1 MELII
6 TQGGHLLLMSIMGIA
21 LLAIISIN
29 WNIISRLIFEETRN
43 ESRFLDVLSKIII
56 KIKIGLLK
64 FLGASINDIQNSKHQ
79 YAIAREIKQTY
90 FFQNKLKCCWQ
101 LFSYYMLYC
110 LILVFLAKPIDLE
123 SSLEMGRLIQFF
135 VSQDTPTQ
143 AFNILVLVSVNVI
156 TDLCSL
162 TITFIHLTKVST
174 ALSERKLDWAI
185 IWLIADI
192 VIASALF
199 LISQLVSNYLY
210 PLALD
215 NPPLDYDMW
224 SINAALMPYAFI
236 ESASSGNV
244 NFYPF
249 TFPGQIFIT
258 GSVFFPTII
267 SMSVLMFITLAL
279 AAVRIFRKVQNVYL
293 GAHINVSSSIPIPI
307 AGTQANNLSR
317 ADMCLFHFT
326 KFSLGVLVVVIGGI
340 SLEAIKFLFGWT

>member
-1 MELII
+1 MELIVAR
-6 TQGGHLLLMSIMGIA
+6 GGLLLFIAIIGIT

-29 WNIISRLIFEETRN
+29 WNVISKLIFEETQK
-43 ESRFLDVLSKIII
+43 ESIILDILSKVII

-64 FLGASINDIQNSKHQ
+64 FLGASDNDIQNSECQ
-79 YAIAREIKQTY
+79 YTIATKINQTY

-143 AFNILVLVSVNVI
+143 AFNILVLVGINVI

-162 TITFIHLTKVST
+162 TITFIHLSKVSR
-174 ALSERKLDWAI
+174 ALSARKLDWAI
-185 IWLIADI
+185 IWLMADI
-192 VIASALF
+192 VIASVLF
-199 LISQLVSNYLY
+199 FISQLVSNYLY
-210 PLALD
+210 PLALE
-215 NPPLDYDMW
+215 NPPLNYDMW
-224 SINAALMPYAFI
+224 SIDAALMPYAFI
-236 ESASSGNV
+236 ESANSGDV

-258 GSVFFPTII
+258 GSVFIPTIVSTSLLTCI
-267 SMSVLMFITLAL
+267 MLAL
-279 AAVRIFRKVQNVYL
+279 TVVRIFRKIQNVYL
-293 GAHINVSSSIPIPI
+293 GAHIDGANFSPIPI
-307 AGTQANNLSR
+307 AGKQAKNLSR

-326 KFSLGVLVVVIGGI
+326 KFSLGVLVIVIGGI
-340 SLEAIKFLFGWT
+340 SLEAIKLLFGWA